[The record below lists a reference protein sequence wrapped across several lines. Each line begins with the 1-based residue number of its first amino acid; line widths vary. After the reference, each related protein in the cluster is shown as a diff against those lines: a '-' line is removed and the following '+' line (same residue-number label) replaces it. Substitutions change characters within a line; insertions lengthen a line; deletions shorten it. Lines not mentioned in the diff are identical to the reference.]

1 MSTWKSVRPVYFQ
14 GGAVC
19 IMRVFTRQSYQNIP
33 FKELYGFFLLPDGS
47 VLNFDYRQIEA
58 AHNADAAT
66 GQKLPPEPGVIY
78 SNLNNNKLP
87 SFEID

>member
-1 MSTWKSVRPVYFQ
+1 MSAWKSARPVYFQ

-47 VLNFDYRQIEA
+47 VLNFD
-58 AHNADAAT
+58 
-66 GQKLPPEPGVIY
+66 
-78 SNLNNNKLP
+78 
-87 SFEID
+87 